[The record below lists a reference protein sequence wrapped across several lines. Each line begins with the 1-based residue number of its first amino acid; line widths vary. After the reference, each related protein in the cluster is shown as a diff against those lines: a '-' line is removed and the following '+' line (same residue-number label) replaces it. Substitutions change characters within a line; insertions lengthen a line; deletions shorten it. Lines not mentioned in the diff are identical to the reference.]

1 MKFKFVHR
9 KFFCLVLIFHLGFGR
24 ANDIPKI
31 DEDTNS
37 TLPAASTTPDDDL
50 YSYRYD
56 VLELIVPKHI
66 KMNDINDYHEI
77 VLPAYSNTAIQL
89 RQMDHHGRDVGF
101 ALVQINAYEY
111 NITLSYNATII
122 DGSHLTGRNVGLV
135 LYGDGTLYAINTNVH
150 EDVMVSLVLMLYN
163 KTAPLPGGCNLEFP
177 VEISPVMNLTL
188 KESTIEVDTPPAS
201 LAKQIPPPE
210 NQCGKSNLRYES
222 YYLSMPSYDFS
233 QRTYFT
239 YIRKLIS
246 YANAKASGQI
256 NNITS
261 PLLTGIKRVYDRQV
275 GRGMVFVTVAFDPVN
290 HGFSAYVPVHTYA
303 CQPFLNI
310 VGCYEFNI
318 PTRVLGFII
327 TVVMAA
333 EIVVGFCPSVVKA
346 FICGGIVGAFGTIKA
361 ATSWNVVVTENE
373 FIAMLVAGAIVCA
386 VLFTVLAVICPIA
399 MIIVCNVVIGFL
411 LCSVFYFGFFGNMFT
426 HPYLVTALLIS
437 STLVG
442 FLLSSIKMFL
452 FANGFLFGAA
462 GLFYGVNA
470 VFSARLHYSLRN
482 LAHGMMNGGSGYGA
496 VLSDSTLDVN
506 ELMAGASFGI
516 ILTICVYLRVRCQL
530 AKNQRVPPGLIR
542 LPCGGDRRG
551 SRTSEAFLAD
561 DSFAYENVSGGQ
573 TTITRWTEGD
583 DDVFESP
590 ESNSRFWARLRS
602 RHRQQ

>member
-1 MKFKFVHR
+1 MKFKFVHH
-9 KFFCLVLIFHLGFGR
+9 KFVCLVLILQFGSLR
-24 ANDIPKI
+24 ANDIPKF
-31 DEDTNS
+31 DEEANFS
-37 TLPAASTTPDDDL
+37 LPLASTTPDDDL
-50 YSYRYD
+50 YNFRYD
-56 VLELIVPKHI
+56 VLELVVPKHI

-89 RQMDHHGRDVGF
+89 RQMGHHGRDVGF
-101 ALVQINAYEY
+101 ALIQINAYEF
-111 NITLSYNATII
+111 NVTLSYNATIV
-122 DGSHLTGRNVGLV
+122 DGTHLTGQNVGLV
-135 LYGDGTLYAINTNVH
+135 LYEDGSLYAINTNVH

-188 KESTIEVDTPPAS
+188 GETTIQVDTPPAS

-233 QRTYFT
+233 QRTYFS

-246 YANAKASGQI
+246 YANAKASGQL
-256 NNITS
+256 NNLTS
-261 PLLTGIKRVYDRQV
+261 PALTGIKRVYDRQV
-275 GRGMVFVTVAFDPVN
+275 GRGMVFVTVAIDPVN
-290 HGFSAYVPVHTYA
+290 HGFAAYVPVHTYA
-303 CQPFLNI
+303 CRPFLNI

-318 PTRVLGFII
+318 PTRVLGFLI

-333 EIVVGFCPSVVKA
+333 EIVIGFCPAIVKA
-346 FICGGIVGAFGTIKA
+346 FICGGLVGAFGTIKA
-361 ATSWNVVVTENE
+361 TASWNLVVTEKE

-386 VLFTVLAVICPIA
+386 VVFTVLAALCPIA

-411 LCSVFYFGFFGNMFT
+411 LCSVFYFGFFGNVFI
-426 HPYLVTALLIS
+426 HKYLVTALLLS

-482 LAHGMMNGGSGYGA
+482 VAHGMLDAGYGA

-506 ELMAGASFGI
+506 ELMAGASFVI

-530 AKNQRVPPGLIR
+530 AENQRVPPGLLQ
-542 LPCGGDRRG
+542 LPCGDRRG

-573 TTITRWTEGD
+573 TTITRWTDGD

-602 RHRQQ
+602 SIRQQ